1 MKILL
6 FCFISEDFAC
16 SHLGLDIKDVL
27 PSINASTLHAQ
38 GLFAC
43 SRNDIKDVL
52 PSINASTLHVQGLF
66 ARSKNDIK
74 DVFLLIT
81 RSKIYIEII
90 SNVLLLIIASMCFVY
105 VI

>member
-16 SHLGLDIKDVL
+16 SHLGL
-27 PSINASTLHAQ
+27 
-38 GLFAC
+38 
-43 SRNDIKDVL
+43 DIKDVL